1 LLGAQIAYKEGK
13 LKSSQEKPTAFIK
26 FKLKEYLNMIR
37 SDFWKQHQPE
47 KTIAEQRLKPEDLA
61 SLAKR

>member
-1 LLGAQIAYKEGK
+1 
-13 LKSSQEKPTAFIK
+13 
-26 FKLKEYLNMIR
+26 MIR